1 VSEVDPEQRSRPGNQ
16 AGGENGPAA
25 DRADEHR
32 ADEPSPL
39 EPLLAN
45 LAEIQEYLSLY
56 LAAKADQWKVSL
68 RRLVVA
74 AAVGIGGGA
83 LLLTIPIVAAA
94 LLLNGCAEAI
104 GVIAGGRSWVGQ
116 LVVGGGVILATC
128 GIDAAVVLL
137 WFRSARRT
145 TKRKYEH
152 QHQVQQ
158 AKLRRRAPKPAAR

>member
-1 VSEVDPEQRSRPGNQ
+1 VNEADPEQRTSPGNQ
-16 AGGENGPAA
+16 AGAENGPAT
-25 DRADEHR
+25 DR

-45 LAEIQEYLSLY
+45 LAEVQEYLSLY
-56 LAAKADQWKVSL
+56 LAAKADQWKVSI

-83 LLLTIPIVAAA
+83 LLLTIPLVAAA

-104 GVIAGGRSWVGQ
+104 GVLAGGRSWVGQ

-158 AKLRRRAPKPAAR
+158 TKLRRRARKAAAR